1 MSFLHQFAEE
11 NEEET
16 DQKTFIVSKK
26 KMIKRPMEIY
36 DQELER
42 SELDENELNRNKSY
56 FSISFRNVFQ
66 FNPGSRWGQSRGN
79 RNNLDS
85 TEANFAEVTENEMC
99 KNDLSG
105 EKKFN
110 LRGPREGKKSGSN
123 KPVDE
128 KKLSLAKSLFGKKK
142 K

>member
-1 MSFLHQFAEE
+1 
-11 NEEET
+11 
-16 DQKTFIVSKK
+16 
-26 KMIKRPMEIY
+26 
-36 DQELER
+36 
-42 SELDENELNRNKSY
+42 
-56 FSISFRNVFQ
+56 
-66 FNPGSRWGQSRGN
+66 
-79 RNNLDS
+79 
-85 TEANFAEVTENEMC
+85 MC

-128 KKLSLAKSLFGKKK
+128 KKLSLVKSLFGKKK

>member
-1 MSFLHQFAEE
+1 
-11 NEEET
+11 
-16 DQKTFIVSKK
+16 
-26 KMIKRPMEIY
+26 
-36 DQELER
+36 
-42 SELDENELNRNKSY
+42 
-56 FSISFRNVFQ
+56 
-66 FNPGSRWGQSRGN
+66 
-79 RNNLDS
+79 
-85 TEANFAEVTENEMC
+85 MC

-142 K
+142 KWVSYIILLYLYTSMGS